1 MTTLCYSLHRVDL
14 QRIPVI
20 FRFLLSACPAGKEAF
35 AAGRI
40 LWYYKL
46 ITEIPSKRGKQT
58 MLELEQAK
66 KRVQELRGLIDY
78 NNHLYYDQDAPELED
93 FQYDALT
100 RELRELEAAYPELV
114 TPDSPTQ
121 RVGGAPSSRFA
132 KVTHAVKMES
142 LLDAFSYEELRDFDR
157 RVRDAG
163 VEPEYVVEIKIDGL
177 SCSLEYENGQLVRAS
192 TRGDGVVGEDVTENV
207 RAIRS
212 IPKTLKG
219 DNPPAYLEVRGE
231 VYMPHDVF
239 QKLCEEQELQG
250 AAPFKNPR
258 NAAAGSLRQK
268 DPKVTGSRGLR
279 IFLFN
284 VQQVRGVELTS
295 HAQSLDYLR
304 ALGLPVSPRYHLV
317 RGIDAAITE
326 IEQIGQERAALGFDM
341 DGAVIKVDSFAQ
353 RRQLG
358 STAKFPRWAIAFKYP
373 PEVKETRLLDIEI
386 NVGRTGVL
394 TPTASFEPVTLAGTT
409 VSRATLHNEDFIK
422 TLGLHIGDMVYVE
435 KGGEIIPKISG
446 VEQSPGSIRGQK
458 VEFVKTCPVCGA
470 TLVKYEGESA
480 YYCPNDSAC
489 PPQIKGKII
498 HFITRKAM
506 NIDGLGPET
515 VELFYNKG
523 LIKDVADLYDLTE
536 DRLIGIDRIAE
547 RSARKIITSIGQ
559 SKSVPFSRVLF
570 ALGIRFVGETTAKR
584 LATELHSIDRIMA
597 ATLPE
602 LMSVTDVGEK
612 IAQSIISFFKDGH
625 NLSIV
630 SRLRDKGLRMSE
642 DSAPKPNGNSL
653 AGMTIVISGVF
664 QKHSRDEY
672 KKIIEDNGGTNTSS
686 ISRKTSFVL
695 AGENMGPQKRAK
707 AEELGVRIVD
717 EEEFLAMIENNQ
729 D

>member
-1 MTTLCYSLHRVDL
+1 
-14 QRIPVI
+14 
-20 FRFLLSACPAGKEAF
+20 
-35 AAGRI
+35 
-40 LWYYKL
+40 
-46 ITEIPSKRGKQT
+46 

-132 KVTHAVKMES
+132 KVTHAVKMDS

-231 VYMPHDVF
+231 VYMPHEVF
-239 QKLCEEQELQG
+239 QQLCEEQELQG

-317 RGIDAAITE
+317 RDIDAAITE

-386 NVGRTGVL
+386 NVGRTGG
-394 TPTASFEPVTLAGTT
+394 TWPSSPAAAAGR
-409 VSRATLHNEDFIK
+409 S
-422 TLGLHIGDMVYVE
+422 
-435 KGGEIIPKISG
+435 
-446 VEQSPGSIRGQK
+446 
-458 VEFVKTCPVCGA
+458 
-470 TLVKYEGESA
+470 
-480 YYCPNDSAC
+480 C
-489 PPQIKGKII
+489 PP
-498 HFITRKAM
+498 
-506 NIDGLGPET
+506 
-515 VELFYNKG
+515 
-523 LIKDVADLYDLTE
+523 
-536 DRLIGIDRIAE
+536 
-547 RSARKIITSIGQ
+547 
-559 SKSVPFSRVLF
+559 
-570 ALGIRFVGETTAKR
+570 
-584 LATELHSIDRIMA
+584 
-597 ATLPE
+597 
-602 LMSVTDVGEK
+602 
-612 IAQSIISFFKDGH
+612 
-625 NLSIV
+625 
-630 SRLRDKGLRMSE
+630 
-642 DSAPKPNGNSL
+642 
-653 AGMTIVISGVF
+653 
-664 QKHSRDEY
+664 
-672 KKIIEDNGGTNTSS
+672 
-686 ISRKTSFVL
+686 
-695 AGENMGPQKRAK
+695 
-707 AEELGVRIVD
+707 
-717 EEEFLAMIENNQ
+717 
-729 D
+729 